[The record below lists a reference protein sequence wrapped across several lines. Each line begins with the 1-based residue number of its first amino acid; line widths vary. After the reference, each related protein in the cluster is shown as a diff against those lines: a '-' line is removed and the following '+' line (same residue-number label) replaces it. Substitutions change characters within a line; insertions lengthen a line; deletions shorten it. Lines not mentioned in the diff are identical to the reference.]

1 LLSNNLLAL
10 LDELHAIAQLGL
22 NFAENPYDRERY
34 QRLLDIS
41 VEQYA
46 VLTGLPPM
54 VINDRFR
61 QELGYITPK
70 VGCAGA
76 IFNDEGHLL
85 LIKRSDNGKWGLPGG
100 YAEVNRSPQDNLYRE
115 LREETGLEVEIISLV
130 DVYHVLPGQF
140 DWQPH
145 TVYSLVYLCRATAGE
160 LTPSHETPEVGY
172 FDHTTI
178 SDWHSN
184 HQMRAEQAY
193 ARWWACKFAFN
204 CSCTSKNAV

>member
-1 LLSNNLLAL
+1 MLNNNLLAL
-10 LDELHAIAQLGL
+10 LDELRAIAQLGL

-70 VGCAGA
+70 VGCSGA
-76 IFNDEGHLL
+76 VFNDDGHVLL
-85 LIKRSDNGKWGLPGG
+85 VKRSDNGRWCLPSG
-100 YAEVNRSPQDNLYRE
+100 YAEVNQTPQENCRRE
-115 LREETGLEVEIISLV
+115 VLEETGLHVEVGPLLDLYCIR
-130 DVYHVLPGQF
+130 PGEYG
-140 DWQPH
+140 QPH
-145 TVYSLVYLCRATAGE
+145 TLYILLYLCTVGGG
-160 LTPSHETPEVGY
+160 TIMPSHETPEVGY

-178 SDWHSN
+178 TDWHSN

-193 ARWWACKFAFN
+193 AGWCAMRGA
-204 CSCTSKNAV
+204 T